1 MLSDPSP
8 LMIAYDSA
16 QLLSWTW
23 GGSQHLAVTQA
34 MCHFEDN
41 KITW

>member
-23 GGSQHLAVTQA
+23 GALSILQLLRPCAILRTT
-34 MCHFEDN
+34 
-41 KITW
+41 K